1 VIAKLYNCSKEDKEG
16 HGLLEEYLESD
27 TDSDVEVD

>member
-16 HGLLEEYLESD
+16 RGLHEEYLESD
-27 TDSDVEVD
+27 YDVEVY

>member
-16 HGLLEEYLESD
+16 RGLLEEYLESD
-27 TDSDVEVD
+27 SDVEVD